1 MGSEYATCFEAYR
14 GEMRRVLILNVARG
28 LVRGCL
34 ERFNCFWKKVSW
46 LFIRAALDSASA
58 LCSKSLGQQ

>member
-34 ERFNCFWKKVSW
+34 ERFNCFWKK
-46 LFIRAALDSASA
+46 
-58 LCSKSLGQQ
+58 